1 MVHSLTMVNFLEEG
15 LLFDYFYSFNYG
27 TKFVKGALLYYCH

>member
-1 MVHSLTMVNFLEEG
+1 MVHSLTMVNFLKEG

-27 TKFVKGALLYYCH
+27 ASFDYSDYLT